1 MQRWLTQWILHL
13 GAGFMPQTTVHG
25 ITSHAAHTA
34 HTAHAAPRRARARR
48 PVVVTA
54 RPTLAMA
61 GRLSDGID
69 ADRISPVRLRIDP
82 ADASRTRICGR
93 MADVCDALDALIAR
107 EAARDAARL
116 SSGSSTSA

>member
-13 GAGFMPQTTVHG
+13 GAGFVPQTAVRG
-25 ITSHAAHTA
+25 ITPHAT
-34 HTAHAAPRRARARR
+34 HAAPRRARVRR

-54 RPTLAMA
+54 RPTLAVV
-61 GRLSDGID
+61 GRLPDGID

-107 EAARDAARL
+107 EAARDAARM
-116 SSGSSTSA
+116 SSGTSTGA